1 MIDIQNSI
9 TKLLYK
15 NFPTHK
21 ILAEYNEEGIQ
32 GPAFYVSVRP
42 LITEGRLKHKNRLI
56 NVDVMYFSKNETH
69 KENLE
74 MISPLED
81 LFHLILRVEDRRLYI
96 ENLSIREADSVLTC
110 SFTLDYNIGLVP
122 NSSVQIPGTGDTVM
136 DPETGEPIVIPGT
149 EEREDIIIDE
159 SDKDLGYID
168 GNIEYMEELHAKDL
182 EGNDI

>member
-96 ENLSIREADSVLTC
+96 ENLSIRETDSVLTC

-122 NSSVQIPGTGDTVM
+122 NSSVQ
-136 DPETGEPIVIPGT
+136 IPGT